1 MSQKEQKNKLNVV
14 TLCILEIT
22 KKDDKLTFNETKTMD
37 VTHKFALSMKSFHF
51 RPSWN
56 LIRIVRGILLWN
68 SIIKESE
75 LNKNKH
81 SKQQQQTTR

>member
-37 VTHKFALSMKSFHF
+37 VTHKFALSIKSFHF
-51 RPSWN
+51 RPS
-56 LIRIVRGILLWN
+56 
-68 SIIKESE
+68 
-75 LNKNKH
+75 
-81 SKQQQQTTR
+81 